1 MIQNFFCVFVLLYTI
16 NRSGLKNYFLL
27 FIVYFFIF
35 SDLYSQNYKQMLDHN
50 SEWQLTVCNNGCITD
65 IYFTDGDTSY
75 NNYSYK
81 ILNGYH
87 YISRTFWLRE
97 NTQTEKVY
105 LSFLQNNNRKEVLLY
120 DFDLQKGDSIEI
132 NNPISPFIAN
142 PGYYIVDSIANIQL
156 IDGLF
161 YDHFYLSSLSLLVIE
176 SAVWIEGIGSLSLI
190 NAPGGTPDVN
200 GSGKLSCYFNDGNL
214 VYSQLDS
221 ISQCVFANPNLS
233 NNFIYHKPD
242 RFVIFYTDLFG
253 RKVDIIRNVPI
264 FIHYNDATVEKRI
277 YLD

>member
-1 MIQNFFCVFVLLYTI
+1 
-16 NRSGLKNYFLL
+16 
-27 FIVYFFIF
+27 
-35 SDLYSQNYKQMLDHN
+35 MLGHN

-120 DFDLQKGDSIEI
+120 DFDLQKGDSTEI
-132 NNPISPFIAN
+132 NNPISPFVSN
-142 PGYYIVDSIANIQL
+142 PGYYIVDSIENIQL
-156 IDGLF
+156 NDGLF
-161 YDHFYLSSLSLLVIE
+161 YDHFYLSSLSQLVNE

-221 ISQCVFANPNLS
+221 ISPIQSLIIGLAQCLALIPGTSRSGITISAGLALGVESKVASRFSFLLAIPTIGAIACYQIISVDFAS
-233 NNFIYHKPD
+233 FAAEY
-242 RFVIFYTDLFG
+242 R
-253 RKVDIIRNVPI
+253 RRN
-264 FIHYNDATVEKRI
+264 
-277 YLD
+277 

>member
-1 MIQNFFCVFVLLYTI
+1 MLNKIVFILI
-16 NRSGLKNYFLL
+16 FNCIL
-27 FIVYFFIF
+27 FENIF
-35 SDLYSQNYKQMLDHN
+35 AQSYKQMLDHE

-65 IYFTDGDTSY
+65 IYFTDGDTIY

-87 YISRTFWLRE
+87 YISKTFWLRE
-97 NTQTEKVY
+97 NPQTEKVY

-120 DFDLQKGDSIEI
+120 DFDLQKGDSVEL
-132 NNPISPFIAN
+132 NNPISPFVSN

-156 IDGLF
+156 NDGLF
-161 YDHFYLSSLSLLVIE
+161 YDHFYLSSLSLLINE

-233 NNFIYHKPD
+233 SNFIYHNPD

-253 RKVDIIRNVPI
+253 RKIDFKRNTPI
-264 FIHYNDATVEKRI
+264 FIHYSDGIVEKRI